1 MRAPGREPRRLGHDG
16 QPLAPRAQ
24 PRPGGSPLIAVTIV
38 VGVLAFLYA
47 IHEVLLLFVL
57 TGIVAYV
64 CSPLIDWLVAITHWR
79 RWTLATAV
87 LIVITGVVTLTLMLG
102 VPPLAHEVQRVG
114 GDLPGSV
121 ERLAHAMI
129 GDRTF
134 HLSGMSVN
142 AASIG
147 QYSGQ
152 ELNHWLSSGVPLLSV
167 FGFGLA
173 AISGLVTMWVL
184 LAYFLLDG
192 ARIAAGALWLVPP
205 RHRVFARTVGHA
217 LDPVLRRYFIG
228 VAAIVLYATIA
239 AYIGLGLI
247 LGLHHAALLALLT
260 GLFELVPIVGPIA
273 SGVLAGLVAVQQA
286 TSPWGIVT
294 YVIYVLALRFSI
306 DQFFGPIILGR
317 AARLPPVVVIF
328 SFLAGG
334 VLLGLI
340 GVILAVPVA
349 LSIKI
354 ILQQLYEAAP
364 RPSA

>member
-1 MRAPGREPRRLGHDG
+1 MKAPGREPRRLGRHG
-16 QPLAPRAQ
+16 QSLAPRVLPQ
-24 PRPGGSPLIAVTIV
+24 SGGSPLIPVTIV
-38 VGVLAFLYA
+38 VGVLVFLYA
-47 IHEVLLLFVL
+47 IREVLLPFVL

-64 CSPLIDWLVAITHWR
+64 CSPLIDRLVAITHWP

-87 LIVITGVVTLTLMLG
+87 LIAITAVVTLALMLG
-102 VPPLAHEVQRVG
+102 VPTLAHEIQRVSA
-114 GDLPGSV
+114 DLPGSV
-121 ERLAHAMI
+121 ERLAHAML

-152 ELNHWLSSGVPLLSV
+152 ELNRWLSAGVPLLPIAGYS
-167 FGFGLA
+167 LA
-173 AISGLVTMWVL
+173 AMSGSVLTWVL
-184 LAYFLLDG
+184 LAYFLLDA
-192 ARIAAGALWLVPP
+192 ARLAAGALWLVPP
-205 RHRVFARTVGHA
+205 RHRPFARSVGQA
-217 LDPVLRRYFIG
+217 LDQVLRRYFIG
-228 VAAIVLYATIA
+228 VAAIVVYATIA

-247 LGLHHAALLALLT
+247 LGLHHAAVLAVLT

-286 TSPWGIVT
+286 TSPWSIIT

-306 DQFFGPIILGR
+306 DQFLGPIILGK

-334 VLLGLI
+334 VLMGLI
-340 GVILAVPVA
+340 GVILAIPVA

-354 ILQQLYEAAP
+354 ILQLLYEAAP
-364 RPSA
+364 PTA

>member
-1 MRAPGREPRRLGHDG
+1 VIG
-16 QPLAPRAQ
+16 
-24 PRPGGSPLIAVTIV
+24 LIA
-38 VGVLAFLYA
+38 FFYA
-47 IHEVLLLFVL
+47 IHDMLLPFVL

-79 RWTLATAV
+79 RWMLATAV
-87 LIVITGVVTLTLMLG
+87 LIVITGIVTLTLILG

-114 GDLPGSV
+114 ADLPGSV

-152 ELNHWLSSGVPLLSV
+152 ELNRWLSAGVPLLSIA
-167 FGFGLA
+167 GYGLA

-184 LAYFLLDG
+184 LAYFLLDSP
-192 ARIAAGALWLVPP
+192 RLAAGALWLVPP
-205 RHRVFARTVGHA
+205 RHRAFARSVGYGV
-217 LDPVLRRYFIG
+217 DPLLRRYFIG
-228 VAAIVLYATIA
+228 VGAIVIYATIA

-260 GLFELVPIVGPIA
+260 GLFELIPIVGPIA

-306 DQFFGPIILGR
+306 DQFFGPIILGK

-328 SFLAGG
+328 SFFAGG

-340 GVILAVPVA
+340 GVILAMPVA

-354 ILQQLYEAAP
+354 ILKRLYE
-364 RPSA
+364 PSADPSA